1 MQTPPIISIIIAAH
15 NNQQTIARCIDSFY
29 GAITGR
35 LIEAICVDDHCTD
48 DTINIVRRFSSIRV
62 VQAED
67 CGLGN
72 ARNTGIAHARGQYL
86 WLVDADDTLDLT
98 ALDGRFLQKLRRAQ
112 PDLVVLGL
120 RKVYKTKT
128 TVIMNKATHQY
139 DLTAGD
145 NVEHVFQENILNNS
159 WNKLYRRQL
168 ISQHHLT
175 FATLPGVEDLI
186 FNCDYLP
193 FIKKLV
199 TVDRVFYNYY
209 VYSQTSTKYH
219 WYPDQLHAT
228 ELMINKLKA
237 AAQATSL
244 ISEVNVTINCI
255 DAVIGSELNYYGWYH
270 PSLREFRSFVQRTR
284 IRDLLRGSRV
294 TSQLPNAYRIKY
306 WIARSW
312 LLSYI
317 YLGRLANP

>member
-1 MQTPPIISIIIAAH
+1 MKEQPILSIVIAAH
-15 NNQQTIARCIDSFY
+15 NNQGTITRCIDSFY
-29 GAITGR
+29 NKATS
-35 LIEAICVDDHCTD
+35 LPIEIICIDDHCTD
-48 DTINIVRRFSSIRV
+48 KTIEIVRHFKEIKVFR
-62 VQAED
+62 ATNH
-67 CGLGN
+67 GLGSS
-72 ARNTGIAHARGQYL
+72 RNVGIAHARGMYL
-86 WLVDADDTLDLT
+86 WLIDADDTLNMA
-98 ALDGRFLQKLRRAQ
+98 ALNKEFLHNLRTNR
-112 PDLVVLGL
+112 PDMVVLGV
-120 RKVYKTKT
+120 KKNYK
-128 TVIMNKATHQY
+128 NKQTEIKNRMTQQY
-139 DLTAGD
+139 DLSSGMD
-145 NVEHVFQENILNNS
+145 VSRIFQENILNNS
-159 WNKLYRRQL
+159 WNKLYRSE
-168 ISQHHLT
+168 IIKHHRLT
-175 FATLPGVEDLI
+175 FTTFSGVEDLI

-209 VYSQTSTKYH
+209 VYSQTSTKH
-219 WYPDQLHAT
+219 QWYPDQLHAT

-237 AAQATSL
+237 AAQATPL
-244 ISEVNVTINCI
+244 ISEVNVTTNCI
-255 DAVIGSELNYYGWYH
+255 DAVIGSELNYYGRYH